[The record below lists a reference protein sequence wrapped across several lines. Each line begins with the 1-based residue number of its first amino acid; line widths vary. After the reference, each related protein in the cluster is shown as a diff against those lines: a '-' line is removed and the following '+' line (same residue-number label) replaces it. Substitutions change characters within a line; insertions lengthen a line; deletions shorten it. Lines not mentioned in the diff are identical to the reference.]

1 MFISVKEA
9 VELTGKSQTTIYRL
23 CKKRIR
29 TEYVKVEGSQYLI
42 DKEFLLETYPFEKDE
57 DDLISI
63 EVEGADNEDNTI
75 IDNVNVEDDSSVT
88 EEDVDRVKVIADS
101 ITERITKNATDN
113 FKDIPLTDKSSFN
126 FEKLSYWETI
136 IGLSVSVLLITGFI
150 LMLYFNTK

>member
-9 VELTGKSQTTIYRL
+9 VEQTGKSQTTIYRL

-42 DKEFLLETYPFEKDE
+42 DKDYLLETYPPEKDE
-57 DDLISI
+57 DDLINI
-63 EVEGADNEDNTI
+63 EDEIIDDNEYAGANNTTKK
-75 IDNVNVEDDSSVT
+75 DGVLV
-88 EEDVDRVKVIADS
+88 VDENNEQVKIIADS
-101 ITERITKNATDN
+101 ITERIVKNATDN
-113 FKDIPLTDKSSFN
+113 SEDLPLADKNNFN

-136 IGLSVSVLLITGFI
+136 IGLSVSVLLIIGFI